1 MLDENIK
8 SSYLWAENKEKRTKM
23 KHSLVILLAF
33 LTLTGWAKDDIVISQ
48 KNGYISFV
56 VDKGLE
62 QKKDEYTFKSLGTGE
77 QLAGSILHK
86 ETGDFCKA
94 LTTSFDNEQNMKYNG
109 KDAFYG
115 SLKWAYAHHMSV
127 TLSPDMMW
135 LLISQGFARYVNAHP
150 EEIRQQLVSHDGKL
164 DLVVTSKEDLFS
176 EKADWPALISGFTAQ
191 IDRYTKNDIAKTI
204 TADFTTTTPAERIAS
219 QITLME
225 SVKKYFTYSELGAAC
240 GIPSIAIMGTP
251 EDWRQV
257 MAKTKK
263 LEIYDG
269 IGKWAQS
276 LEPILQEFVNAA
288 EGNPK
293 QKFWQDI
300 VKKDR
305 VDKLKG
311 GGCSSKTPTKLDG
324 WILKFFPDENGL
336 TSSYVYHKEDMPSEL
351 VRVGFEYKVLSSE
364 DGSILSKIPMEL
376 WAGFVG
382 AEVDSLGNML
392 TPKIGWMV
400 TYQDKDLTPENMK
413 KSAQKKEGLSL
424 VVKEVPEVLA
434 TMKHIKW
441 LKLRFTDKVVLPEWF
456 YELKIDHLTI
466 NGIITDEQREKIKK
480 HFPKANIWL

>member
-1 MLDENIK
+1 
-8 SSYLWAENKEKRTKM
+8 M

-33 LTLTGWAKDDIVISQ
+33 LTLSGWAKDDNIIIS
-48 KNGYISFV
+48 KKEGYIAFK
-56 VDKGLE
+56 VDKGLKPIE
-62 QKKDEYTFKSLGTGE
+62 DKYMYLDTGE
-77 QLAGSILHK
+77 KLAGWILNK
-86 ETGDFCKA
+86 ESRGFHKA
-94 LTTSFDNEQNMKYNG
+94 LTTSFANEQRVKYVG
-109 KDAFYG
+109 SDAFFG
-115 SLKWAYAHHMSV
+115 GLKYAYAHHMSV

-135 LLISQGFARYVNAHP
+135 LLISQGFARYVNAHA
-150 EEIRQQLVSHDGKL
+150 EEMRQQLVSHDGKM
-164 DLVVTSKEDLFS
+164 DLIVQSNEDLFS
-176 EKADWPALISGFTAQ
+176 EKADWPTLISGFTAQ

-204 TADFTTTTPAERIAS
+204 TADFTTTTPDERIAS

-225 SVKKYFTYSELGAAC
+225 SVKEYFNYTVMSISC

-251 EDWRQV
+251 DDWRQV
-257 MAKTKK
+257 QEKTKK
-263 LEIYDG
+263 LEAYSG

-276 LEPILQEFVNAA
+276 LEPILQEFVYAA
-288 EGNPK
+288 EGKPN

-300 VKKDR
+300 VKKHR
-305 VDKLKG
+305 VKKLTG
-311 GGCSSKTPTKLDG
+311 GGCSSELPTKLDG
-324 WILKFFPDENGL
+324 WILKFFPYENGL
-336 TSSYVYHKEDMPSEL
+336 TSSYVYHTEDMPSEL

-392 TPKIGWMV
+392 TPKIGWMA

-456 YELKIDHLTI
+456 YELKIEHLTI